1 MRVISPYTAT
11 ITLNGKRLDSPIK
24 WHRVSL
30 GKEKE
35 KRKKK
40 KPKYMLLSRD
50 LVQVKRHTYAQSEG
64 TGDRP
69 SE

>member
-35 KRKKK
+35 KRKRKK
-40 KPKYMLLSRD
+40 KDPNICC
-50 LVQVKRHTYAQSEG
+50 
-64 TGDRP
+64 
-69 SE
+69 

>member
-11 ITLNGKRLDSPIK
+11 ITLNVNRLDSPIK

-35 KRKKK
+35 KKRKKK
-40 KPKYMLLSRD
+40 KDPNICC
-50 LVQVKRHTYAQSEG
+50 
-64 TGDRP
+64 
-69 SE
+69 

>member
-30 GKEKE
+30 GKEK
-35 KRKKK
+35 KKK
-40 KPKYMLLSRD
+40 KKKTQIYAAEQRLSSGQEAY
-50 LVQVKRHTYAQSEG
+50 VCSK
-64 TGDRP
+64 
-69 SE
+69 

>member
-30 GKEKE
+30 GKEK
-35 KRKKK
+35 KKK
-40 KPKYMLLSRD
+40 KKTQIYAAEQRLSSGQEAY
-50 LVQVKRHTYAQSEG
+50 VCSK
-64 TGDRP
+64 
-69 SE
+69 

>member
-40 KPKYMLLSRD
+40 KTQIYAAEQRLSSGQEAY
-50 LVQVKRHTYAQSEG
+50 VCSK
-64 TGDRP
+64 
-69 SE
+69 

>member
-11 ITLNGKRLDSPIK
+11 ITLNVNRLDSPIK

-40 KPKYMLLSRD
+40 KTQIYAAEQRLSSGQEAY
-50 LVQVKRHTYAQSEG
+50 VCSK
-64 TGDRP
+64 
-69 SE
+69 